1 MILRDDGVVESAS
14 DESECES
21 MSALEDASDI
31 EYVVNDESLVI
42 KRSLNIHVTEEDIEQ

>member
-1 MILRDDGVVESAS
+1 MYYASKRPNKRIMILRDDGVVESAS

-31 EYVVNDESLVI
+31 EYFVNDESL
-42 KRSLNIHVTEEDIEQ
+42 DI